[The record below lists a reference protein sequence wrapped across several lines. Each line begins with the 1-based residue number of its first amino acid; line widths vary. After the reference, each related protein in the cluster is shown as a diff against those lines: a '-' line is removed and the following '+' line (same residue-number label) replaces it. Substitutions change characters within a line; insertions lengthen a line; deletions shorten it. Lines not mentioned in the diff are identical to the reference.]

1 MGECKLQLNE
11 WKEAIQFLSTAV
23 RVRPRNIS
31 GWETL
36 IRCLYQGGFYQ
47 EARQQSLAA
56 IKHTH
61 GKPIFIYYLSAVLF
75 ALNKSKE
82 ALLFLEKGL
91 EASPKGVKKMVQ
103 LNPSILQKTQVVD
116 LIAMH
121 KRNKKK

>member
-1 MGECKLQLNE
+1 
-11 WKEAIQFLSTAV
+11 
-23 RVRPRNIS
+23 
-31 GWETL
+31 
-36 IRCLYQGGFYQ
+36 
-47 EARQQSLAA
+47 
-56 IKHTH
+56 
-61 GKPIFIYYLSAVLF
+61 LF